1 MTLEQRAQQF
11 WSVLAFAAGQQKVVS
26 CSTLSQATEFSE
38 MADRVLRHIYCF
50 CKQHHLP
57 PLDVIVIDPAT
68 GRPGD
73 ECLRDVR
80 DLSAQQSRVFLYD
93 WLNYPVPTDEMFKE
107 AMAKEEEPEK
117 AYAEYL
123 EVPCRC

>member
-11 WSVLAFAAGQQKVVS
+11 WSVLAFAAREQKVVS
-26 CSTLSQATEFSE
+26 YSLLSQITEFPE
-38 MADRVLRHIYCF
+38 TADSVLHYIYCY

-57 PLDVIVIDPAT
+57 PLNVIVIDPAS

-73 ECLRDVR
+73 EFLRDVR
-80 DLSAQQSRVFLYD
+80 NLSAQQSRVFLYD
-93 WLNYPVPTDEMFKE
+93 WLNHPVPSDEMLKE
-107 AMAKEEEPEK
+107 AMVKEEELEK
-117 AYAEYL
+117 ADAEYL

>member
-11 WSVLAFAAGQQKVVS
+11 WSVLAFAAGEQKVVS
-26 CSTLSQATEFSE
+26 CSVLSQMTEFPETAGS
-38 MADRVLRHIYCF
+38 VLHYIYWY
-50 CKQHHLP
+50 CKQHQLP
-57 PLDVIVIDPAT
+57 PLDVIAIDPAT

-73 ECLRDVR
+73 EFLRDVR

-93 WLNYPVPTDEMFKE
+93 WLNYPVPTDEMFHE
-107 AMAKEEEPEK
+107 AMAKEEELER
-117 AYAEYL
+117 ADAEYF

>member
-11 WSVLAFAAGQQKVVS
+11 WSVLAFAAGEQKVVS
-26 CSTLSQATEFSE
+26 YSMLSQMTEFPETAGS
-38 MADRVLRHIYCF
+38 VLHYIYCF

-57 PLDVIVIDPAT
+57 PLSVIVIDPAT

-93 WLNYPVPTDEMFKE
+93 WLHHPVPTDEMFKE
-107 AMAKEEEPEK
+107 AIAKEEEVER
-117 AYAEYL
+117 ADAECF
-123 EVPCRC
+123 EVACRC